1 MKRGKSSAASS
12 TAKSKK
18 KTGASMGLSLETPTR
33 VFISYRRE
41 DTADAVAHLHHS
53 LEQQL
58 GEGKVFRDV
67 DNIQPGQ
74 NFENI
79 IQEAIRSTSVCL
91 IVIGPSWL
99 TLKEPQGGRRLDAR
113 EDFVRKE
120 IESALAAD
128 VEV

>member
-12 TAKSKK
+12 TAKSRT
-18 KTGASMGLSLETPTR
+18 KTAASMGLSLETPTR

-58 GEGKVFRDV
+58 GKGKIFRDV
-67 DNIQPGQ
+67 DTIQPGQ

-79 IQEAIRSTSVCL
+79 IQEAIRSTSVC
-91 IVIGPSWL
+91 GS
-99 TLKEPQGGRRLDAR
+99 
-113 EDFVRKE
+113 
-120 IESALAAD
+120 
-128 VEV
+128 